1 MDIEVAIQYCL
12 TVEKETVKEGPAKI
26 TLDDA
31 TDNRTKKRNKKAA
44 TVKGFTGKPVSLINA
59 DKGNEVV
66 IMDKEEYDEALIK
79 N

>member
-26 TLDDA
+26 ILDDA
-31 TDNRTKKRNKKAA
+31 TDNRTKKRNQKAA
-44 TVKGFTGKPVSLINA
+44 IVKGLTGKPISLINA
-59 DKGNEVV
+59 DKGNTVV
-66 IMDKEEYDEALIK
+66 NMDKEEYDEAPIK